1 METSYL
7 EPHLEERIKAAK
19 ARAKRIKYNID
30 INSLEDAEMV
40 LRFVLSRH
48 YGMPLF
54 DKYFDERTL
63 DELFF
68 EAELV
73 LPEKAQTPEDLSNV
87 VNDNKEEVSQLA
99 DEFEEWIDRSDAP
112 LDPAAA
118 SDPFFQLAKQFMET
132 DEFVGVNPNRTPN
145 TDDTPQEIN
154 DEERT
159 DLD

>member
-1 METSYL
+1 METEYR

-19 ARAKRIKYNID
+19 ERARRIKFNID
-30 INSLEDAEMV
+30 ITSLEDAEMV
-40 LRFVLSRH
+40 LKFVLSRH
-48 YGMPLF
+48 YGIPLF

-73 LPEKAQTPEDLSNV
+73 LPERAKTAENISDV
-87 VNDNKEEVSQLA
+87 IKDNKEEISQLA
-99 DEFEEWIDRSDAP
+99 DEFEEWMDRSDAP

-118 SDPFFQLAKQFMET
+118 DDPFFHLAKKFMET
-132 DEFVGVNPNRTPN
+132 DEFVGINPNQPN
-145 TDDTPQEIN
+145 IDTKEEIS

>member
-1 METSYL
+1 METLYS
-7 EPHLEERIKAAK
+7 EPHLEERIIAAK
-19 ARAKRIKYNID
+19 ERARRIKYNIN
-30 INSLEDAEMV
+30 ITNLEDAEMI

-48 YGMPLF
+48 YNIPLF

-73 LPEKAQTPEDLSNV
+73 LPEKVKTPEDIS
-87 VNDNKEEVSQLA
+87 DTIKENQDEVSKLT

-118 SDPFFQLAKQFMET
+118 DDPFFKLAKQFMET
-132 DEFVGVNPNRTPN
+132 DEFIGVNSNKAPNVDIGDN
-145 TDDTPQEIN
+145 N
-154 DEERT
+154 EERT

>member
-1 METSYL
+1 METLYS
-7 EPHLEERIKAAK
+7 EPHLEERIIAAK
-19 ARAKRIKYNID
+19 ERARRIKYNIN
-30 INSLEDAEMV
+30 ITNLEDAEMI

-48 YGMPLF
+48 YNIPLF

-73 LPEKAQTPEDLSNV
+73 LPEKVKTPEDIS
-87 VNDNKEEVSQLA
+87 DTIKENQDEVSKLT

-118 SDPFFQLAKQFMET
+118 DDPFFKLAKQFMET
-132 DEFVGVNPNRTPN
+132 DEFIGVNSNQAPNVDIGDN
-145 TDDTPQEIN
+145 N
-154 DEERT
+154 EERT

>member
-1 METSYL
+1 METLYS
-7 EPHLEERIKAAK
+7 EPHLEERIMAAK
-19 ARAKRIKYNID
+19 ERARRIKYNIN
-30 INSLEDAEMV
+30 ITNLEDAEMI

-48 YGMPLF
+48 YNIPLF

-73 LPEKAQTPEDLSNV
+73 LPEKVKTPEDIS
-87 VNDNKEEVSQLA
+87 DTIKENQDEVSKLT

-118 SDPFFQLAKQFMET
+118 DDPFFKLAKQFMET
-132 DEFVGVNPNRTPN
+132 DEFIGVNSNQAPNVDIGDN
-145 TDDTPQEIN
+145 N
-154 DEERT
+154 EERT